1 MVTTAQKKVSRYIIS
16 IGLKDKND
24 KKQKISP
31 MKVGRIMRH
40 TLSEYSVGYNA
51 VIHRGGYQHLDE
63 AYVFENS
70 LTVTLI
76 DVPEETVNAIAERL
90 CQTFNQ
96 ESVLITKDEVIQYSV
111 LND

>member
-1 MVTTAQKKVSRYIIS
+1 MVATNQKKVSRYIIS
-16 IGLKDKND
+16 VGLKDKND

-31 MKVGRIMRH
+31 MKVGRIMRK
-40 TLSEYSVGYNA
+40 TLSEYSVGYSA

-70 LTVTLI
+70 LSVSLI
-76 DVPEETVNAIAERL
+76 DVPVETVNAIAEKL
-90 CQTFNQ
+90 CRAFNQ
-96 ESVLITKDEVIQYSV
+96 ESVLITKDEVNQYSV